1 MSTRWIIA
9 AALFVATLVSGC
21 GVALRLTYNQGPTL
35 LYWWL
40 DGYADFDDDQTPRV
54 RELVDRW
61 FAWNRRERL
70 PEYARLLERFGT
82 EVQQPVLAPQA
93 MCSAATDVKREVQ
106 LAYEHAVPSF
116 AEVALTMTP
125 EQVRNIEK
133 RFAKNN
139 AKFRDEYLSGD
150 TEDRVK
156 AQAKKAIERFEM
168 VYGSVDDAQR
178 ERIRQALA
186 ASPYDPELWLAERK
200 LLQQEIVQGLRQL
213 QAARAANA
221 PPQQLMAQAQAALR
235 AVGQHTNE
243 SPRPAYRVQ
252 QQKVWDYN
260 CAFVAQIHNT
270 MSPEQRQYAARK
282 LKRWEDDVRA
292 LSAAR

>member
-1 MSTRWIIA
+1 VSTRWIIA

-21 GVALRLTYNQGPTL
+21 SVALKITYNQGPTL

-40 DGYADFDDDQTPRV
+40 DGYVDFNDDQTPRV
-54 RELVDRW
+54 RQLIEQW

-70 PEYARLLERFGT
+70 PEYARLLARFDT

-116 AEVALTMTP
+116 AEVALSITP

-150 TEDRVK
+150 VEDRLK
-156 AQAKKAIERFEM
+156 AQAKKAMERFEM
-168 VYGSVDDAQR
+168 VYGSLDNAQR

-186 ASPYDPELWLAERK
+186 ASPYDPEAWLAERK

-213 QAARAANA
+213 QAARAASA
-221 PPQQLMAQAQAALR
+221 DPQQLMAQAQAALR
-235 AVGQHTNE
+235 AVGQHANE

-260 CAFVAQIHNT
+260 CGFVAQIHNT
-270 MSPEQRQYAARK
+270 MSPAQRQHAVRK
-282 LKRWEDDVRA
+282 FRRWEEDVRA
-292 LSAAR
+292 LYANR